1 MEARLFGT
9 DVGSSSDVGR
19 NMMRDIST
27 RQNPYSEKSDIVLSS
42 EQVGR
47 IVAELVKSGV
57 KII

>member
-1 MEARLFGT
+1 MLG
-9 DVGSSSDVGR
+9 VLL
-19 NMMRDIST
+19 MLRDISP
-27 RQNPYSEKSDIVLSS
+27 RQNPYSEKSDVVLSS